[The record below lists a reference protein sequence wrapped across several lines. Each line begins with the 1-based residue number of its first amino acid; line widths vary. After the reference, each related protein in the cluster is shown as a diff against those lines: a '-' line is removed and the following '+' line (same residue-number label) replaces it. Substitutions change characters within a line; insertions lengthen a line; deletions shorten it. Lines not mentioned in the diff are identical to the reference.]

1 MVQGEFMSEYV
12 VLGDEAV
19 ALGAVH
25 GGVSSCYGYP
35 GTPSTEIME
44 YLLEYS
50 AEKGHPFATWSSNEK
65 TALEEALG
73 TSFAGKRAIVT
84 MKHVGLNVAADAFMN
99 GALLDIRGGLV
110 IVVADDP
117 GMHSSQNEQDTRYY
131 ADFARVPL
139 LEPVNQQQAYD
150 MTREA
155 FDLSEK
161 MGVPV
166 LLRMVT
172 RLSHS
177 RSAIKT
183 SLSREENPLN
193 KADNRNDWMLLPANA
208 RKRWD
213 SLLARQKDM
222 IAYSEES
229 LTNSLK
235 MNESNRKRGVI
246 TTGLGYNYYME
257 NSNELKDNPS
267 HLHIG
272 VYPVP
277 EGKIRKL
284 AAHVEELI
292 ILEEGY
298 PYVERLIAGLLPR
311 DLVIKGKM
319 DNIVPL
325 QGELTPDNVRP
336 ALGLSPRDSETSSS
350 MVLPGRPPQL
360 CAGCPHGDTYKVI
373 KEVQAELDES
383 TVTSDIG
390 CYALGALPPLGV
402 PETIICMGASITS
415 AKGASEAGLK
425 NVMAVIGDSTFLHSG
440 LTGLVDCVSSNTDVT
455 IIIVDNET
463 TAMTGGQTT
472 ILPSSR
478 LEGVVKGIMKEPDHV
493 ITIPAHRKS
502 HEENKEVLR
511 KELAHK
517 GVSVIIAVRECIETA
532 RKTLRP

>member
-1 MVQGEFMSEYV
+1 MSETV

-19 ALGAVH
+19 ALGALH

-44 YLLEYS
+44 YLLENS
-50 AEKGHPFATWSSNEK
+50 KDGPFTSWSSNEK

-139 LEPVNQQQAYD
+139 LEPVNQQQAYE
-150 MTREA
+150 MTREG

-166 LLRMVT
+166 LLRLVT

-177 RSAIKT
+177 RAAIQT
-183 SLSREENPLN
+183 RPPRGENKLN
-193 KADNRNDWMLLPANA
+193 KADNKQDWMLLPANA
-208 RKRWD
+208 RRRWD
-213 SLLARQKDM
+213 SLLGRQKDM

-229 LTNSLK
+229 PVNALVL
-235 MNESNRKRGVI
+235 NESNRSRGVI

-257 NSNELKDNPS
+257 NRGELSDKPS

-277 EGKIRKL
+277 EGKIRQL
-284 AAHVEELI
+284 AAHVKELI

-311 DLVIKGKM
+311 DLKITGKLE
-319 DNIVPL
+319 NIVPL

-336 ALGLSPRDSETSSS
+336 ALGLSERAATVTSS
-350 MVLPGRPPQL
+350 MALPGRPPQL
-360 CAGCPHGDTYKVI
+360 CAGCPHDDTYKVI
-373 KEVQAELDES
+373 KEVQAELEDS

-390 CYALGALPPLGV
+390 CYALGALPPLSV
-402 PETIICMGASITS
+402 PETIICMGASITA
-415 AKGASEAGLK
+415 AKGCAEAGLK

-440 LTGLVDCVSSNTDVT
+440 MTGLVDCVSSKTDVT

-478 LEGVVKGIMKEPDHV
+478 LEQVVKGIIGDDAHV
-493 ITIPAHRKS
+493 LTIPAHRKS
-502 HEENKEVLR
+502 HEENKDKLR
-511 KELAHK
+511 KELAYK

-532 RKTLRP
+532 RKSNKKRS

>member
-1 MVQGEFMSEYV
+1 MSEIV

-44 YLLEYS
+44 YLLVYS
-50 AEKGHPFATWSSNEK
+50 EKNGVPFARWSSNEK

-99 GALLDIRGGLV
+99 GSLLDIRGGLV

-117 GMHSSQNEQDTRYY
+117 GMHSSQNEQDSRFY
-131 ADFARVPL
+131 ADFARIPC

-155 FDLSEK
+155 FELSEK
-161 MGVPV
+161 FHVPV
-166 LLRMVT
+166 ILRIVT

-177 RSAIKT
+177 RASIKT
-183 SLSREENPLN
+183 EDAKAENPLDKALN
-193 KADNRNDWMLLPANA
+193 KQDWMLLPANA
-208 RKRWD
+208 RRRWA
-213 SLLARQKDM
+213 SLLDRQTDM
-222 IAYSEES
+222 LSYTES
-229 LTNSLK
+229 TDFNPLVLNKQNTT
-235 MNESNRKRGVI
+235 RAII
-246 TTGLGYNYYME
+246 TTGLGYNYFRE
-257 NSNELKDNPS
+257 NEGELKDSPS

-272 VYPVP
+272 AYPIP
-277 EGKIRKL
+277 EQKIREL
-284 AAHVEELI
+284 ASGVGEI
-292 ILEEGY
+292 ILLEEGY
-298 PYVERLIAGLLPR
+298 PYVERLLRGLLPM
-311 DLVIKGKM
+311 DITVKGKM
-319 DNIVPL
+319 DQSVPR
-325 QGELTPDNVRP
+325 QGELNPDNIRSV
-336 ALGLSPRDSETSSS
+336 LGLPERSGPSSS
-350 MVLPGRPPQL
+350 MDLPGRPPQL
-360 CAGCPHGDTYKVI
+360 CKGCPHDDTYKVI
-373 KEVQAELDES
+373 KEVQSELEES

-402 PETIICMGASITS
+402 PETIICMGASITA

-440 LTGLVDCVSSNTDVT
+440 LTGLVDCVSCETDLT

-463 TAMTGGQTT
+463 VAMTGGQTT

-478 LEGVVKGIMKEPDHV
+478 LENVVRGIGVDDAHL
-493 ITIPAHRKS
+493 ITIPAHRKF
-502 HEENKEVLR
+502 HEENKEKLK
-511 KELAHK
+511 KELAYK
-517 GVSVIIAVRECIETA
+517 GVSVVIAVRECIETA
-532 RKTLRP
+532 RKGKKKEAAE

>member
-1 MVQGEFMSEYV
+1 MSEMV

-50 AEKGHPFATWSSNEK
+50 EKNGAPFASWSSNEK
-65 TALEEALG
+65 TAMEEALG

-99 GALLDIRGGLV
+99 GSLLDIKGGLV
-110 IVVADDP
+110 VVVADDP
-117 GMHSSQNEQDTRYY
+117 GMHSSQNEQDTRFYT
-131 ADFARVPL
+131 DFARVPC

-155 FDLSEK
+155 FELSEK
-161 MGVPV
+161 FHVPV
-166 LLRMVT
+166 VLRLVT

-177 RSAIKT
+177 RASIKT
-183 SLSREENPLN
+183 RDAVSENNLDKALN
-193 KADNRNDWMLLPANA
+193 KQDWMLLPANA
-208 RKRWD
+208 RRRWG
-213 SLLARQKDM
+213 SLLDRQADM
-222 IAYSEES
+222 LSYTES
-229 LTNSLK
+229 TPSNPLVI
-235 MNESNRKRGVI
+235 NEKNTSRAVI
-246 TTGLGYNYYME
+246 TTGLGYNYYKE
-257 NSNELKDNPS
+257 NEGELKDNPS

-272 VYPVP
+272 AYPIP
-277 EGKIRKL
+277 ESKVRRI
-284 AAHVEELI
+284 AAHADEII

-298 PYVERLIAGLLPR
+298 PYVERLLRGLLPM
-311 DLVIKGKM
+311 DKVIKGKM
-319 DNIVPL
+319 DLAVPR
-325 QGELTPDNVRP
+325 QGELNPDNIRP
-336 ALGLSPRDSETSSS
+336 VLGLPERAGSAAAID
-350 MVLPGRPPQL
+350 LPGRPPQL
-360 CAGCPHGDTYKVI
+360 CKGCPHDDTYRVI
-373 KEVQAELDES
+373 KEVQEELEES

-402 PETIICMGASITS
+402 PETIICMGASITA

-440 LTGLVDCVSSNTDVT
+440 LTGLVDCVSCGTDVT

-463 TAMTGGQTT
+463 VAMTGGQTT

-478 LEGVVKGIMKEPDHV
+478 LENVVRGIGVDDAHL
-493 ITIPAHRKS
+493 ITIPAHRKF
-502 HEENKEVLR
+502 HEENKEKLK
-511 KELAHK
+511 KELAYK
-517 GVSVIIAVRECIETA
+517 GVSVVIAVRECIETA
-532 RKTLRP
+532 RKGKKKEAAQ

>member
-1 MVQGEFMSEYV
+1 MSEIV

-19 ALGAVH
+19 ALGAIH

-44 YLLEYS
+44 YILDYT
-50 AEKGHPFATWSSNEK
+50 EKNEAPFARWSSNEK
-65 TALEEALG
+65 TALEEGLG

-99 GALLDIRGGLV
+99 GALLDIKGGLV

-131 ADFARVPL
+131 ADFAKVPL
-139 LEPVNQQQAYD
+139 LEPVNQQQAYE

-161 MGVPV
+161 MHTPV
-166 LLRMVT
+166 LLRLVT

-177 RSAIKT
+177 RASIVT
-183 SLSREENPLN
+183 SEPRKENALDKAQN
-193 KADNRNDWMLLPANA
+193 KMDWMLLPANA
-208 RKRWD
+208 RRRWD
-213 SLLARQKDM
+213 SLLKRQADM
-222 IAYSEES
+222 IAYSEAS
-229 LTNSLK
+229 PVNALV
-235 MNESNRKRGVI
+235 MNEANTKTGVI
-246 TTGLGYNYYME
+246 TTGLGFNYYME
-257 NSNELKDNPS
+257 NRGELADNPS

-272 VYPVP
+272 VYPFPVD
-277 EGKIRKL
+277 KIRKL
-284 AAHVEELI
+284 AFHVDELI
-292 ILEEGY
+292 VLEEGY
-298 PYVERLIAGLLPR
+298 PFVERFLVGLMPQ
-311 DLVIKGKM
+311 DLKIKGKLSA
-319 DNIVPL
+319 DVPE

-336 ALGLSPRDSETSSS
+336 ALGLEAKKSVDTAS
-350 MVLPGRPPQL
+350 MELAGRPPQL
-360 CAGCPHGDTYKVI
+360 CKGCPHDDTFRVI
-373 KEVQAELDES
+373 KEVQAELEES

-402 PETIICMGASITS
+402 PETIICMGASITA
-415 AKGASEAGLK
+415 AKGAAEAGLN

-440 LTGLVDCVSSNTDVT
+440 LTGLVDCVSCDTDLT

-478 LEGVVKGIMKEPDHV
+478 LENVVRGIGVESDHL
-493 ITIPAHRKS
+493 ITIPAHRKF

-511 KELAHK
+511 KELAYK

-532 RKTLRP
+532 RKKAKK

>member
-1 MVQGEFMSEYV
+1 MSEYV

-19 ALGAVH
+19 ALGAIH

-50 AEKGHPFATWSSNEK
+50 EKNSGPFASWSSNEK
-65 TALEEALG
+65 TAMEEALG

-99 GALLDIRGGLV
+99 AALLDIRGGV
-110 IVVADDP
+110 VVVVADDP
-117 GMHSSQNEQDTRYY
+117 GMHSSQNEQDTRFY
-131 ADFARVPL
+131 ADFAKIPL

-161 MGVPV
+161 MGCPV
-166 LLRMVT
+166 VLRLVT

-177 RSAIKT
+177 RAAIVT
-183 SLSREENPLN
+183 SGPKAENPVDKALN
-193 KADNRNDWMLLPANA
+193 KMDWMLLPGNA
-208 RKRWD
+208 RRRWD
-213 SLLARQKDM
+213 SLLGRQKDM
-222 IAYSEES
+222 IAYSENSPVNAFS
-229 LTNSLK
+229 L
-235 MNESNRKRGVI
+235 NEANTKRGVI

-257 NSNELKDNPS
+257 NRSELKDNPS

-277 EGKIRKL
+277 EDKIRTL
-284 AAHVEELI
+284 AAHVDELV

-298 PYVERLIAGLLPR
+298 PFVERLIAGLLPK
-311 DLVIKGKM
+311 DLKITGKL
-319 DNIVPL
+319 DNTVPL
-325 QGELTPDNVRP
+325 QGELNPDNVRP
-336 ALGLSPRDSETSSS
+336 ALALPARETAAAAT
-350 MVLPGRPPQL
+350 MDLAGRPPQL
-360 CAGCPHGDTYKVI
+360 CKGCPHDDTYRVI
-373 KEVQAELDES
+373 KEVQAELEES

-390 CYALGALPPLGV
+390 CYALGALPPLSV
-402 PETIICMGASITS
+402 PETIICMGASITA
-415 AKGASEAGLK
+415 AKGSAEAGLK

-440 LTGLVDCVSSNTDVT
+440 LTGLVDCVSSKTDVT

-463 TAMTGGQTT
+463 VAMTGGQTT

-478 LEGVVKGIMKEPDHV
+478 LESVVKGIGVEADHV
-493 ITIPAHRKS
+493 ITIEAHRRS
-502 HEENKEVLR
+502 HDKNKDILR
-511 KELAHK
+511 KELAYK

-532 RKTLRP
+532 RKAKK

>member
-1 MVQGEFMSEYV
+1 MSEFV

-19 ALGAVH
+19 ALGAIH

-44 YLLEYS
+44 YLLDYS
-50 AEKGHPFATWSSNEK
+50 KEKGGPFASWSSNEK

-161 MGVPV
+161 MGVPI
-166 LLRMVT
+166 LLRLVT

-177 RSAIKT
+177 RAAIQ
-183 SLSREENPLN
+183 SSPIREENALN
-193 KADNRNDWMLLPANA
+193 KADNKQDWMLLPANA
-208 RKRWD
+208 RRRWD
-213 SLLARQKDM
+213 SLLGRQKDM
-222 IAYSEES
+222 IAYSE
-229 LTNSLK
+229 NSSVNALV
-235 MNESNRKRGVI
+235 MNEANRERGVI

-257 NSNELKDNPS
+257 NRGELTDNPS

-277 EGKIRKL
+277 EEKIRKL
-284 AAHVEELI
+284 AAHVKELV

-311 DLVIKGKM
+311 DLKITGKM
-319 DNIVPL
+319 QNIVPL

-336 ALGLSPRDSETSSS
+336 ALGLPVRDSSVVSS
-350 MVLPGRPPQL
+350 MDLPGRPPQL
-360 CAGCPHGDTYKVI
+360 CAGCPHDDTYRVI
-373 KEVQAELDES
+373 KEVQAELEES

-390 CYALGALPPLGV
+390 CYALGALPPLSV
-402 PETIICMGASITS
+402 PETIICMGASITA
-415 AKGASEAGLK
+415 AKGSSETGLK

-440 LTGLVDCVSSNTDVT
+440 MTGLVDCVSSGTDVT

-478 LEGVVKGIMKEPDHV
+478 LEQVVTGIMGDGEPV
-493 ITIPAHRKS
+493 LTIPAHRKS
-502 HEENKEVLR
+502 HEENKVILR
-511 KELAHK
+511 KELAYK

-532 RKTLRP
+532 RKAKKKGS

>member
-1 MVQGEFMSEYV
+1 MSEYV

-50 AEKGHPFATWSSNEK
+50 EKQDGPFACWSSNEK
-65 TALEEALG
+65 TAMEEALG
-73 TSFAGKRAIVT
+73 TSFAGKRAVVT

-110 IVVADDP
+110 VVVADDP
-117 GMHSSQNEQDTRYY
+117 GMHSSQNEQDTRFY
-131 ADFARVPL
+131 ADFAKIPL
-139 LEPVNQQQAYD
+139 LEPANQQQAYD

-155 FDLSEK
+155 FDISEK
-161 MGVPV
+161 MGCPV
-166 LLRMVT
+166 VLRLVT

-177 RSAIKT
+177 RAAIITTEARK
-183 SLSREENPLN
+183 ENPIN
-193 KADNRNDWMLLPANA
+193 KADNKQDWMLLPANA
-208 RKRWD
+208 RRRWD
-213 SLLARQKDM
+213 SLLGRQKDM
-222 IAYSEES
+222 IAYSENS
-229 LTNSLK
+229 PVNSLL
-235 MNESNRKRGVI
+235 MNDSNKERGII

-257 NSNELKDNPS
+257 NKAELADNPS

-277 EGKIRKL
+277 EDKIRKL
-284 AAHVEELI
+284 AAHVKELI

-298 PYVERLIAGLLPR
+298 PLVERLIGGLLPK
-311 DLVIKGKM
+311 DLKISGKLE
-319 DNIVPL
+319 NIVPL
-325 QGELTPDNVRP
+325 QGELTPDNIRP
-336 ALGLSPRDSETSSS
+336 ALGLPARESAAPSTLEL
-350 MVLPGRPPQL
+350 VGRPPQL
-360 CAGCPHGDTYKVI
+360 CKGCPHDDTYRVI

-390 CYALGALPPLGV
+390 CYALGALPPLSV
-402 PETIICMGASITS
+402 PETIICMGASITA
-415 AKGASEAGLK
+415 AKGSSEAGLN

-440 LTGLVDCVSSNTDVT
+440 LTGLVDCVSSGTDVT

-463 TAMTGGQTT
+463 VAMTGGQTT

-478 LEGVVKGIMKEPDHV
+478 LANVVRGIGVETEHV
-493 ITIPAHRKS
+493 LTIPAHRKS
-502 HEENKEVLR
+502 HEENKEKLR
-511 KELAHK
+511 KELAYK

-532 RKTLRP
+532 RKAKK